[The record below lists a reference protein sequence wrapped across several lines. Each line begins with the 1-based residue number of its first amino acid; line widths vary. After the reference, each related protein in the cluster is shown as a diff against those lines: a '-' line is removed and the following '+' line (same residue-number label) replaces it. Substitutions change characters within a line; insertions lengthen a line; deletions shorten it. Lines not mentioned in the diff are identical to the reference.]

1 MKGSNS
7 HITVT
12 AYHEAG
18 HALAALKQGR
28 FVKTVEVSLIN
39 PGNGRT
45 IIWLARKNPYD
56 LVRHPDL
63 AWRHTYNNTLEE
75 IFVLLAGPIAE
86 ARCLGKPIRSLGS
99 ASDYIKCISRCA
111 RLETLADY
119 VSPYLTIDPV
129 DTELLLNQARDKV
142 KRWVARPR
150 NWHSIE
156 VLALHLSKFPK
167 MDDEGLNYALGVALG
182 NGMQM
187 QLGGT
192 SAANKIRARKI
203 MPRAT
208 RRSNRFSTPINLQ
221 KYRRT
226 LQAIGTQE

>member
-86 ARCLGKPIRSLGS
+86 ARCLGKPIRSLKGHS
-99 ASDYIKCISRCA
+99 GAVQGIAFAAGGKSIAAACADHAVHIWDASSGKLTA
-111 RLETLADY
+111 TLAGHAKPVKSVAY
-119 VSPYLTIDPV
+119 SPDGRTIASGSTDATV
-129 DTELLLNQARDKV
+129 RLWNAKTAEETATLRGHTNTVYCVTFSQNGRLLATASFDR
-142 KRWVARPR
+142 
-150 NWHSIE
+150 
-156 VLALHLSKFPK
+156 
-167 MDDEGLNYALGVALG
+167 
-182 NGMQM
+182 
-187 QLGGT
+187 T
-192 SAANKIRARKI
+192 IRLW
-203 MPRAT
+203 
-208 RRSNRFSTPINLQ
+208 SLQ
-221 KYRRT
+221 
-226 LQAIGTQE
+226 TQIR